1 MSSKPVPVWSVK
13 GEARST
19 PRAEVRGAT
28 LAMASGV
35 VPGTSL
41 GPEEL
46 PQPRAGLCLRPRCQ
60 SLRSWGL

>member
-19 PRAEVRGAT
+19 PRAEVMGAT

-35 VPGTSL
+35 IPGTSL
-41 GPEEL
+41 GPEE
-46 PQPRAGLCLRPRCQ
+46 PPGPGLG
-60 SLRSWGL
+60 ST

>member
-19 PRAEVRGAT
+19 PRAEVMGAT

-41 GPEEL
+41 GPEE
-46 PQPRAGLCLRPRCQ
+46 PPGPGLG
-60 SLRSWGL
+60 ST